1 MNEEFLVT
9 VRHQRTVITSL
20 FFVHTARRSIRL
32 DVMSSLTDAAG
43 PRVQLRKLRK
53 ILHLEE
59 REVVTR

>member
-32 DVMSSLTDAAG
+32 DVMSSLTD
-43 PRVQLRKLRK
+43 VQGSRPAQKLRK